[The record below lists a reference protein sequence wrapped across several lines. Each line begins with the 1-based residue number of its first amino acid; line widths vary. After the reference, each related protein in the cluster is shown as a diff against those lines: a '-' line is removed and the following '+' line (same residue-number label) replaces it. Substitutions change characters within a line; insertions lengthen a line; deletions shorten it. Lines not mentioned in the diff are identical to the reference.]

1 METVFNHIMVYIG
14 GYQPQ
19 CAMKLYFPLLILVFF
34 LTEPLFAQDQ
44 KVLDSLEAML
54 PAQSDSMR
62 INTYSEIIALLMY
75 SQGDKTLDYLNREK
89 ETALRIGADWAMAH
103 YYKDDGAFNIVK
115 GDYAKAEASLM
126 QAKAIYTDQKDS
138 LNLSKVCNNL
148 SYALMY
154 TGNMEKALE
163 QAILAMKINEKMNTD
178 RSLLIGNYMAAGNII
193 SNLGRYDESLSYYR
207 KAEALAEE
215 LHLDLRLAQARHNIG
230 ENLKWMKKH
239 EEALSYFKN
248 NISYYQKAGD
258 TYRLAMSYNSLGTV
272 YFEMDSLRK
281 SKPYFEQSY
290 QLSEGLSDSVGMA
303 YNARNLGRISMAE
316 GFPSKALFYYT
327 VGMHNSQ
334 SGGNNAILVADY
346 LNVSQA
352 YAALG
357 NYKDAL
363 EFRTRHQELRDSI
376 VGKEN
381 VEKLNEI
388 QTKYETEK
396 KEAEIALQK
405 VEISTLN
412 EKAKVDKLTKGLY
425 AGGMFTFVAV
435 SGLLFFGFRQ
445 RMKKNQVEREK
456 QEELYKKEIEYKQ
469 KELASQ
475 TLHLVQK
482 NTFLEELKAN
492 LENFKDSP
500 ERFKME
506 FRRITM
512 LLKKEKAADRDWE
525 TFKAYFSEVHNDFDQ
540 KLKTFYPDISEK
552 EVRLAAF
559 LRMNLTTKEIA
570 ATMNVLPNS
579 ILTSKYRLKKKLGL
593 DKDTELGDFLNTL

>member
-1 METVFNHIMVYIG
+1 
-14 GYQPQ
+14 
-19 CAMKLYFPLLILVFF
+19 MKPYFPFLILVFF

-62 INTYSEIIALLMY
+62 LKTYSEIIVLLMY

-103 YYKDDGAFNIVK
+103 YYKDGGAFNIVK
-115 GDYAKAEASLM
+115 GDYAKAEAFLQ
-126 QAKAIYTDQKDS
+126 QAKAIYADQKDS

-148 SYALMY
+148 SYAFMY
-154 TGNMEKALE
+154 TGNMERALE
-163 QAILAMKINEKMNTD
+163 HALLAIKINEKISAD
-178 RSLLIGNYMAAGNII
+178 RSLLIGNFMVTGNII
-193 SNLGRYDESLSYYR
+193 SNLGRYDESLMYYR

-215 LHLDLRLAQARHNIG
+215 LHLDLRLAQVRHNIG
-230 ENLKWMKKH
+230 ENLKWMKQYG
-239 EEALSYFKN
+239 EALPYFKN
-248 NISYYQKAGD
+248 NIAYYQKAGD

-272 YFEMDSLRK
+272 YFEMDSLPQ
-281 SKPYFEQSY
+281 SKPYFEKSY
-290 QLSEGLSDSVGMA
+290 QLSQQVNDSIGMA

-316 GFPSKALFYYT
+316 GAPSKALNYYMQ
-327 VGMHNSQ
+327 GMENSK
-334 SGGNNAILVADY
+334 GGNNRAILVADY

-357 NYKDAL
+357 DFEHAYQ
-363 EFRTRHQELRDSI
+363 FRSLHQELKDSI

-381 VEKLNEI
+381 VDKLNEM
-388 QTKYETEK
+388 QTKFETEK

-405 VEISTLN
+405 EEINTLN
-412 EKAKVDKLTKGLY
+412 EKGKVDKLTKGLY
-425 AGGMFTFVAV
+425 AGGMFTFIAV

-445 RMKKNQVEREK
+445 RMKKNRLEREK
-456 QEELYKKEIEYKQ
+456 QEALYKKEIEYKQ

-482 NTFLEELKAN
+482 NTFLEELKDN
-492 LENFKDSP
+492 LENLKESP
-500 ERFKME
+500 EKFKME
-506 FRRITM
+506 FRRIAM
-512 LLKKEKAADRDWE
+512 LLKKEKATDRDWE

-579 ILTSKYRLKKKLGL
+579 ILTSKYRLKKKFGLG
-593 DKDTELGDFLNTL
+593 KDTELGDFLNTL